1 LEQQNAHDQAEQL
14 RKQVEDWKQQ
24 IDKQDA
30 LSLPPRSEVH
40 KQKQKKKK
48 TKWKMKY
55 PVIRLLT
62 LFFILL
68 PVSILSIYY
77 LNDKQSLHVVTLQPQ
92 PSNNSYEPIDIANQ
106 EEEEKPPVK
115 AETNEQ
121 HIAPNVMSSHK
132 SRVKAETNK
141 QHASSNDEANEKSK
155 QKVITHIVKENETL
169 FSIAMQYYETDEG
182 MDIIKKW
189 NHLKNSQLHK
199 GQVLQIPM
207 VDLSK

>member
-115 AETNEQ
+115 AETN
-121 HIAPNVMSSHK
+121 
-132 SRVKAETNK
+132 K
-141 QHASSNDEANEKSK
+141 QHASSNDEVNEKSK

>member
-1 LEQQNAHDQAEQL
+1 MEQQNAHDQAEQL
-14 RKQVEDWKQQ
+14 RKQVEDWNQQ
-24 IDKQDA
+24 KDKQDV

-48 TKWKMKY
+48 TKWKIKY
-55 PVIRLLT
+55 PVIRLLA

-92 PSNNSYEPIDIANQ
+92 PSDSYEPIDIANQ
-106 EEEEKPPVK
+106 EEEETPPVK
-115 AETNEQ
+115 VKTNVQ
-121 HIAPNVMSSHK
+121 HPA
-132 SRVKAETNK
+132 
-141 QHASSNDEANEKSK
+141 SNDEAEEK
-155 QKVITHIVKENETL
+155 QKTKVVTHIVKENETL
-169 FSIAMQYYETDEG
+169 FSIAMQYYDTAEG

-199 GQVLQIPM
+199 GQVLQIPV